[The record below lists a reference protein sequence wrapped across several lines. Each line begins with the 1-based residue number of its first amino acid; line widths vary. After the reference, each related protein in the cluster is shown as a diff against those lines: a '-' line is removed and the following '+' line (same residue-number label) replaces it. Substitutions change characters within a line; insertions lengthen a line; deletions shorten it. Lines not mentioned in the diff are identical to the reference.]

1 METFKNQEDDM
12 PLTNAI
18 RGIVGKISDEIAARR
33 RLSDFTCGDCDR
45 SYRCN
50 LSPSDNCIARQEQIE
65 RGVWKAKR
73 RARALLRESRLI

>member
-50 LSPSDNCIARQEQIE
+50 L
-65 RGVWKAKR
+65 
-73 RARALLRESRLI
+73 